1 MQHLANLPSV
11 DEDWARFLRG
21 EYHDRDH
28 VHSGDHL
35 MPAEQS
41 EFVRS
46 PLSISTKTK
55 IAYLDRKIDLATVF
69 WNIPVLPYCC
79 FAEGVVKKQ
88 MKFSAKSREECAAL
102 DSRLAAQQHG
112 FKENVVLTDIDNPG
126 GRVPFK
132 HVRKTSIG
140 LSKKDLIN
148 FRSKK
153 RSAFYNC
160 FVLILRLYRDGAYRE
175 IHVKVFNT
183 GKLEIPGIQSDG
195 LLNHALDL
203 LVSTLAPYTSSDLH
217 CLLERT
223 ETVLINSNF
232 ACGYLV
238 NRDYLRDVLE
248 SRYGINCAYDPCS
261 YPGIQCEFY
270 YDAAR
275 PLQDGRQPPDHA
287 ARDDVTKVSF
297 MIFRTGSVLIVG
309 KCTEAMLDEIYD
321 FVASVLENEA
331 AGASEGAAPPAAP
344 QATKERRKR
353 QIRVTS

>member
-1 MQHLANLPSV
+1 
-11 DEDWARFLRG
+11 
-21 EYHDRDH
+21 
-28 VHSGDHL
+28 
-35 MPAEQS
+35 MPAEQTD
-41 EFVRS
+41 FVRG

-69 WNIPVLPYCC
+69 WMVPVLPYCC

-88 MKFSAKSREECAAL
+88 MKFSAKSRAECAAL
-102 DSRLAAQQHG
+102 DASLAGQRHG

-140 LSKKDLIN
+140 LCKKDLIN

-160 FVLILRLYRDGAYRE
+160 FVLILRLYRTGAYRE

-183 GKLEIPGIQSDG
+183 GKLEIPGIQSDE
-195 LLNHALDL
+195 LLDHTLQL
-203 LVSTLAPYTSSDLH
+203 LVAILSPFTSPDLH
-217 CLLERT
+217 CLTDRT

-232 ACGYLV
+232 SCGYLV
-238 NRDYLRDVLE
+238 NREYLRDVLQT
-248 SRYGINCAYDPCS
+248 RYGINCAYDPCS

-270 YDAAR
+270 YDASL
-275 PLQDGRQPPDHA
+275 PLQDGRQPPDHG
-287 ARDDVTKVSF
+287 ARRDVSKVSF
-297 MIFRTGSVLIVG
+297 MIFRTGSILIVG

-331 AGASEGAAPPAAP
+331 PGASEGPSPVSPPQIA
-344 QATKERRKR
+344 KERRKR
-353 QIRVTS
+353 HIRVTS